1 MSLPNLR
8 VVARIKPNDT
18 TETGPDRT
26 VDSHLR
32 LCLPFHTELRT
43 QPSTDRHLLGHQPFL
58 CLELR
63 LRNGYSEQQ
72 VNYFPSTK
80 GGR

>member
-1 MSLPNLR
+1 MPLPCLEPGALVCNLRIMSLPNLR

-18 TETGPDRT
+18 TETGPDHT

-43 QPSTDRHLLGHQPFL
+43 QPSTDRHLLGLQSFL
-58 CLELR
+58 GPELP
-63 LRNGYSEQQ
+63 
-72 VNYFPSTK
+72 V
-80 GGR
+80 